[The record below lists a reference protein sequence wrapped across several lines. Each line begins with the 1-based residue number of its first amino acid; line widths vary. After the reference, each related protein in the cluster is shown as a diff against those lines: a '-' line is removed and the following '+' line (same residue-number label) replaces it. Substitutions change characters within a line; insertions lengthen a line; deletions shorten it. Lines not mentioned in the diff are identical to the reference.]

1 MLTAGFPSLARVVTR
16 HNAVNRKLMRW
27 KMLLLSA
34 LVAAVSGAELTALV
48 VVAAEYFRLSSAAS
62 SGRVRSVLLLAAAV
76 TSGFFAYRHTARR
89 RALHG
94 LLASALTAVVFV
106 GCVYAYHLIFDG
118 RQLRPNVYQRL
129 LGD

>member
-16 HNAVNRKLMRW
+16 HNAVNRKPMRW

-34 LVAAVSGAELTALV
+34 LVAAVSGAGLTALV
-48 VVAAEYFRLSSAAS
+48 VASAGYFSLSSAAS
-62 SGRVRSVLLLAAAV
+62 AGRVLAVLLLAAAV
-76 TSGFFAYRHTARR
+76 TSGVFAYRHTARR

-94 LLASALTAVVFV
+94 LLASALTAAVFV